1 MVEWH
6 SPFRFK
12 GLRDTSTEAGWETA
26 DGLVT
31 YGDTSSEGIA
41 GGDNIPSYSEL
52 GSLPRD
58 PAALDAYLV
67 RLVYPNSNAKP
78 FQKDLAAFSVI
89 DDMLQNYVL
98 PPTLQAEVY
107 QALAI
112 IPIVTADSHVTAI
125 DGQAGVAFV
134 LPATPQSE
142 KQEIILNASNYS
154 FLARASWGS
163 DSSLFETAVVRMV
176 IVRAPGSTQ
185 PSLTPPTAVEM
196 LAEQADRAVTWV
208 SGPQQL
214 ALARSGTWI
223 LRKLAT
229 SSGDTTVW
237 ATSDDS
243 EQASYVNGKLQVCS
257 RSAACAKSTQW
268 LMPAGPSYALV
279 NPSFSIGQSSFSP
292 SLPDTLPQLLAA
304 LNTYRTGC
312 ADVAGDCN
320 AVNAMT
326 NMIFGYVNQGGTDGD
341 WFLMLADIPGVIVQR
356 ITDVTGQADIA
367 FRFPFTDGITEILL
381 NASTYQVTGYVRN
394 GVETIITQE
403 VAVSGAGSVTPLI
416 YHPRPSR
423 KF

>member
-1 MVEWH
+1 VVEWH

-223 LRKLAT
+223 LRKHDRL
-229 SSGDTTVW
+229 GHLRRL
-237 ATSDDS
+237 
-243 EQASYVNGKLQVCS
+243 G
-257 RSAACAKSTQW
+257 
-268 LMPAGPSYALV
+268 AGQLRQRQTPGLFALGGVRQV
-279 NPSFSIGQSSFSP
+279 NPVAHARRSELCAGQSLVLDRP
-292 SLPDTLPQLLAA
+292 VIILAQPA
-304 LNTYRTGC
+304 RYAPATAR
-312 ADVAGDCN
+312 
-320 AVNAMT
+320 
-326 NMIFGYVNQGGTDGD
+326 
-341 WFLMLADIPGVIVQR
+341 
-356 ITDVTGQADIA
+356 
-367 FRFPFTDGITEILL
+367 
-381 NASTYQVTGYVRN
+381 
-394 GVETIITQE
+394 
-403 VAVSGAGSVTPLI
+403 GA
-416 YHPRPSR
+416 
-423 KF
+423 